1 MVIMKSDRR
10 SNNQNSILTIP
21 PSKELPESYCYRRN
35 GSLIDEWKELRAN
48 DRAAFVQNKQELLD
62 IDPQTTDYLLG
73 TFAPSHMPYAYE
85 FNTTY
90 DPSLA
95 NMTRKAAEILK
106 KNSDGFF
113 LMVEAGHIDKA
124 HHGTKANKAMYD
136 VMAFDHA
143 IEEFMNLM
151 GDEMEDTLIIVTA
164 DHGHTMSFGSYASRG
179 SNIMG
184 RKYKSVENEID

>member
-1 MVIMKSDRR
+1 M
-10 SNNQNSILTIP
+10 
-21 PSKELPESYCYRRN
+21 KELDTTEGRREGN
-35 GSLIDEWKELRAN
+35 LIEDWKNLHAN
-48 DRAAFVQNKQELLD
+48 DQWAFVQNKQELNNVD
-62 IDPQTTDYLLG
+62 AQMTDYLFG
-73 TFAPSHMPYAYE
+73 TFGPSHMPYAYE

-95 NMTRKAAEILK
+95 DMTRKATEILK
-106 KNSDGFF
+106 KNDNGFF

-124 HHGTKANKAMYD
+124 HHDTQANKAMYD

-184 RKYKSVENEID
+184 KELTGEDDENGVKHEIHRFCG

>member
-1 MVIMKSDRR
+1 MGGD
-10 SNNQNSILTIP
+10 L
-21 PSKELPESYCYRRN
+21 
-35 GSLIDEWKELRAN
+35 A
-48 DRAAFVQNKQELLD
+48 
-62 IDPQTTDYLLG
+62 
-73 TFAPSHMPYAYE
+73 
-85 FNTTY
+85 TY

-95 NMTRKAAEILK
+95 DMTRKATEILK
-106 KNSDGFF
+106 KNDNGFF

-124 HHGTKANKAMYD
+124 HHDTQANKAMYD

-184 RKYKSVENEID
+184 KELTGEDDENGVKHEIHRFCG

>member
-21 PSKELPESYCYRRN
+21 PSKELPESYCYRRKGN
-35 GSLIDEWKELRAN
+35 LIEEWKELRAN

-106 KNSDGFF
+106 KNNNGFF

-184 RKYKSVENEID
+184 RK